1 MAKNKIHSFK
11 YISLLLSFVLI
22 FINLNMV
29 STKALDYIEVKSDWT
44 LQYDLNV
51 DTITVKDGTFDTNY
65 YTMVTRFFY
74 QQGGNSL
81 LRGNNNIV
89 NGAMSISEGQ
99 MQVYGNLTINGDLN
113 ISGGSLILNGANI
126 TVNGNLNI
134 TGGEM
139 NLGGGNVYV
148 NSRGNY
154 YSGNMNFSNG
164 KLDVNGANLNI
175 ERDLVQNGGTFD
187 GTNVIGSLL
196 YVNGGNVSVGRNY
209 TLIDFS
215 KLKMEN
221 PKDFVLVKGDFFFS
235 TYPPHRE
242 LLKDGVLEVKGTFS
256 QRNFNTTVKVG
267 GKDLVLTQKNNF
279 MPMLDHKVVLSG
291 TPKQSVSFDIDND
304 CQFNI
309 LEVKNNLL
317 TDYYMSNVK
326 WNKLIEGSRASNNA
340 DLVNITINGQNIKV
354 IDPKATNYALTLS
367 SNTSDS
373 LLNVLAEPYDKNATV
388 SIEGNRLVN
397 KAALVKIIVTAEDKT
412 NKRTY
417 YVNVQLKDSEIY
429 SIFKDIKTADYH
441 SLALRN
447 DGVLFGFGTNNFGQ
461 LGDGSTDTNI
471 KLAQVKNLSNVIDF
485 DTSNSHSI
493 ALTSDGSVW
502 VWGLNDYGQLSES
515 TRGDLLSPVK
525 VSGLRDIVKVQA
537 GNRYNLA
544 LDRNGFV
551 WMWGYNN
558 SGQFGDE
565 EESYNLKPTLVGGFS
580 GAKIKDIAAGDFHSL
595 ALSTEGKVFAW
606 GANDYGQIGD
616 GTLNSKYSPIEI
628 PGLYGVKSVVA
639 EGNTS
644 SCIKE
649 DGTALFWGESKF
661 YTQDN
666 IKVPES
672 IKDIT
677 DIINI
682 KVNSD
687 HMVLL
692 KKDGQSFSLG
702 NNNFGQL
709 GDGTYSNRNSFI
721 QLKGLSKISKV
732 SIGTYNTFVLTEE
745 GYIYGLGRNNLGQL
759 GINETGG
766 TYNQPQRLYGFDSAS
781 VDRVYAN
788 YNPGEIDKYT
798 NIRLYT
804 NTSGG
809 SIYYTLDGTDPTEK
823 STLYSTP
830 INITEHTII
839 KAVAVKYGKYSAVS
853 TFEYYISNKP
863 KVEMNVTIASKSA
876 QSGAIVEL
884 PITFTNVPTTKGISN
899 LKFAISYNP
908 EIMELQTVT
917 PGGDLVKESKD
928 FSYSKISNDTIL
940 LTFEDGS
947 KVSRNITKNGTFA
960 TLKFYVKYNTPS
972 GRYSV
977 VRQANNSEGF
987 YYSLYN
993 PINVYYNGGYV
1004 DINALLYGDVN
1015 GDGKV
1020 NALDLQYVQR
1030 YVEKKIS
1037 YFPWYRGAEAADVD
1051 RDGSITSRD
1060 VELIKK
1066 IILNQ

>member
-1 MAKNKIHSFK
+1 MGKNKINNFK
-11 YISLLLSFVLI
+11 HISLLLSFILI
-22 FINLNMV
+22 FINLKMV
-29 STKALDYIEVKSDWT
+29 NTKALDYIEVKSDWT

-51 DTITVKDGTFDTNY
+51 DTITVNNGTFDTNY
-65 YTMVTRFFY
+65 YTMVTSSFY
-74 QQGGNSL
+74 QKGGASL

-89 NGAMSISEGQ
+89 NGTMSISEGQ
-99 MQVYGNLTINGDLN
+99 VQIYGNLTINGDLN
-113 ISGGSLILNGANI
+113 ISGGSLVLNGANI
-126 TVNGNLNI
+126 IINGNLNI
-134 TGGEM
+134 TGGELD
-139 NLGGGNVYV
+139 LGKGNAYI
-148 NSRGNY
+148 NSTGESY
-154 YSGNMNFSNG
+154 GGNMNFSNG

-175 ERDLVQNGGTFD
+175 EGDLIQNGGTFD
-187 GTNVIGSLL
+187 GINTVGSLL
-196 YVNGGNVSVGRNY
+196 HVNGGNVSVGRNY
-209 TLIDFS
+209 TLMDFG
-215 KLKMEN
+215 KLRMEN

-235 TYPPHRE
+235 TYSQHKDI
-242 LLKDGVLEVKGTFS
+242 LKDGILEIKGTFQ
-256 QRNFNTTVKVG
+256 QRNFNTTVNVG
-267 GKDLVLTQKNNF
+267 GQKLSLTQKNNF
-279 MPMLDHKVVLSG
+279 MPMLNHKVVLSG
-291 TPKQSVSFDIDND
+291 IPKQSASFDGDNT

-326 WNKLIEGSRASNNA
+326 WNKLIESARASDNV
-340 DLVNITINGQNIKV
+340 DLVNITINGQNIKIV
-354 IDPKATNYALTLS
+354 DPRATNYDLTLP
-367 SNTSDS
+367 SNTTDG
-373 LLNVLAEPYDKNATV
+373 LLNVLAEPYDRNAAV

-397 KAALVKIIVTAEDKT
+397 KAALVKITVTAEDKT
-412 NKRTY
+412 TKKTY

-429 SIFKDIKTADYH
+429 SMFTDIKTADYH
-441 SLALRN
+441 SLVLRN
-447 DGVLFGFGTNNFGQ
+447 DGVLFGFGANNFGQ
-461 LGDGSTDTNI
+461 LGDGTTNI
-471 KLAQVKNLSNVIDF
+471 RIKLTQVKNLSNVIDF

-515 TRGDLLSPVK
+515 IKGDLLNPVK
-525 VSGLRDIVKVQA
+525 VLGLRDIVKVQA

-565 EESYNLKPTLVGGFS
+565 EERYSLKPILVSGFS
-580 GAKIKDIAAGDFHSL
+580 GTKIKDIAAGDFHCL
-595 ALSTEGKVFAW
+595 ALSMEGKVYAW

-616 GTLNSKYSPIEI
+616 GTLNSKYNPIEI
-628 PGLYGVKSVVA
+628 LGLYGVKSIAA

-644 SCIKE
+644 SCIKG

-661 YTQDN
+661 YTQGN

-677 DIINI
+677 DIASI

-687 HMVLL
+687 HMILL

-709 GDGTYSNRNSFI
+709 GDGTYSNRKIFVH
-721 QLKGLSKISKV
+721 LKELSKISKI
-732 SIGTYNTFVLTEE
+732 SIGTYNTFALTEE

-759 GINETGG
+759 GINESGG
-766 TYNQPQRLYGFDSAS
+766 TYNEPQRLYGFDATS

-788 YNPGEIDKYT
+788 CTPGEIDKYS
-798 NIRLYT
+798 NIRLYA
-804 NTSGG
+804 NTSGAN
-809 SIYYTLDGTDPTEK
+809 IYYTLDGTDPTEK
-823 STLYSTP
+823 SILYSSP

-839 KAVAVKYGKYSAVS
+839 KAVAIKYGKYSAVS

-863 KVEMNVTIASKSA
+863 RLEMNVTIDSKS
-876 QSGAIVEL
+876 VEAGTSIEI
-884 PITFTNVPTTKGISN
+884 PIIFSNIPVKGVSK
-899 LKFAISYNP
+899 LKFAVSYNP
-908 EIMELQTVT
+908 EIIELEDIV
-917 PGGDLVKESKD
+917 PGGGLIIDNQD
-928 FSYSKISNDTIL
+928 FSYSRISDDTIL
-940 LTFEDGS
+940 LNFEDSS
-947 KVSRNITKNGTFA
+947 KISRNINKNGIFA
-960 TLKFYVKYNTPS
+960 TLKFFVKSGAAS
-972 GRYSV
+972 GRYAI
-977 VRQANNSEGF
+977 VRQAYESEGF
-987 YYSLYN
+987 YNSTN
-993 PINVYYNGGYV
+993 SPINVYYNGGYV
-1004 DINALLYGDVN
+1004 DINTFLYGDVD

-1020 NALDLQYVQR
+1020 TALDLQYVQR

-1066 IILNQ
+1066 LILN

>member
-11 YISLLLSFVLI
+11 YISLILSFVLI

-29 STKALDYIEVKSDWT
+29 NTKALDYVEVKSDWT

-51 DTITVKDGTFDTNY
+51 NAVSVKSGVFDSNY
-65 YTMVTRFFY
+65 YTLITKYFY
-74 QQGGNSL
+74 QEGGTSL
-81 LRGNNNIV
+81 FRGNNNTI
-89 NGAMSISEGQ
+89 NGSMTITEGQ
-99 MQVYGNLTINGDLN
+99 VQVYGNLTINGNLN
-113 ISGGSLILNGANI
+113 ISGGSMILNGANLI
-126 TVNGNLNI
+126 VKGNVNIN
-134 TGGEM
+134 GGELD
-139 NLGGGNVYV
+139 LGKGNVYINTSV
-148 NSRGNY
+148 GNY
-154 YSGNMNFSNG
+154 DGNMNFSNG
-164 KLDVNGANLNI
+164 KVDVNGANLNI
-175 ERDLVQNGGTFD
+175 EGDLVQNGGTFD
-187 GTNVIGSLL
+187 GVNTIGSLL
-196 YVNGGNVSVGRNY
+196 YVNGGNVSVGKNY

-221 PKDFVLVKGDFFFS
+221 PKDFILVKGDFFFS
-235 TYPPHRE
+235 TYSPHKD
-242 LLKDGVLEVKGTFS
+242 LLKDGVLEVKGTF
-256 QRNFNTTVKVG
+256 QQKNFNTKVKVAG
-267 GKDLVLTQKNNF
+267 QDLVLTQKNNF
-279 MPMLDHKVVLSG
+279 MPMLNHKVVLSG
-291 TPKQSVSFDIDND
+291 TQKQSVSFDSDNA

-317 TDYYMSNVK
+317 TDYYMYNVK
-326 WNKLIEGSRASNNA
+326 WNKLIESSRASDNV
-340 DLVNITINGQNIKV
+340 DLVNITINGQNIK
-354 IDPKATNYALTLS
+354 ITDPKATNYGLTLS
-367 SNTSDS
+367 SNTSDA
-373 LLNVLAEPYDKNATV
+373 LLNVLAEPYNKSATI

-397 KAALVKIIVTAEDKT
+397 KAALVKITVTAEDKIT
-412 NKRTY
+412 KRTY
-417 YVNVQLKDSEIY
+417 FVNVQLKDSEIY

-461 LGDGSTDTNI
+461 LGDGSTTSNI
-471 KLAQVKNLSNVIDF
+471 KLTQVKNLSNVIDF

-515 TRGDLLSPVK
+515 AGGDLLNPVK
-525 VSGLRDIVKVQA
+525 VSELRDIVKVQA

-544 LDRNGFV
+544 LDRTGFV

-580 GAKIKDIAAGDFHSL
+580 AKIKDIAAGDFHCL
-595 ALSTEGKVFAW
+595 ALSTEGKVYAW

-628 PGLYGVKSVVA
+628 PSLYGVKSIAA

-672 IKDIT
+672 IKDLT
-677 DIINI
+677 DIISI
-682 KVNSD
+682 KINSD

-721 QLKGLSKISKV
+721 QLKGLSKISKISV
-732 SIGTYNTFVLTEE
+732 GTYNTFALTEE

-766 TYNQPQRLYGFDSAS
+766 TYNQPQRLYGFDAGS

-804 NTSGG
+804 NTSGA

-823 STLYSTP
+823 STLYSSP

-839 KAVAVKYGKYSAVS
+839 KAVAIRYGKYSAVS

-863 KVEMNVTIASKSA
+863 KVEMNVNIGSKA
-876 QSGAIVEL
+876 VQSGAIVEL

-908 EIMELQTVT
+908 EIMELQTIT
-917 PGGDLVKESKD
+917 PGSDLVKESKD

-960 TLKFYVKYNTPS
+960 TLKFYVKYNAPS

-977 VRQANNSEGF
+977 ARQANTSEGF
-987 YYSLYN
+987 YYSIYN

-1004 DINALLYGDVN
+1004 DINTLLYGDVN

-1020 NALDLQYVQR
+1020 TALDLQYVQR

-1037 YFPWYRGAEAADVD
+1037 YFPWYKGAEAADVD